1 MKTAS
6 LSLGYELFIG
16 IRYLR
21 ARRRETF
28 ISLIT
33 VISILGVMI
42 GVMTLNVVMAVMTG
56 FEETLRDRLLGINA
70 HVSLV
75 KSGDQIRDY
84 ERLLAAVDG
93 VNGVVA
99 ASPSIYGQ
107 VMLTAGPRVAGVV
120 VRGVDPDRVNRVVD
134 IEKYIKEGSLS
145 SLKQPQPLRVED
157 RTVLLPGLILGT
169 RLANQLGVFP
179 GTPVQVVSPLGS
191 PTAIGVIPKVRRFM
205 VAGIFNSG
213 MSEIDTT
220 LVYMNLADAQTFFE
234 LEGAVTNIEI
244 RVRDVYRASA
254 VADELQRKLGFP
266 YFAEDWSRLW
276 PNLFSAL
283 KLEKTVYFLVLLLM
297 VLIGAFNII
306 STLIMVVMEK
316 RKDIAILRSMGATRR
331 SIRKI
336 FLIKGFVIGF
346 VGTVL
351 GVLLGLA
358 ICVLIQKYQFIEL
371 PKDVFLISTVPVRIY
386 LSNFLLVGLASLMVC
401 VLASLYPARQAA
413 QLDPVEIIRY
423 E

>member
-1 MKTAS
+1 MQMK
-6 LSLGYELFIG
+6 YEWFIG
-16 IRYLR
+16 LRYLK
-21 ARRRETF
+21 ARRQETF

-42 GVMTLNVVMAVMTG
+42 GVMTLNIVMAVMTG

-70 HVSLV
+70 HIALV
-75 KSGDQIRDY
+75 KSGDQLRDY
-84 ERLLAAVDG
+84 EKLVEMVRREP
-93 VNGVVA
+93 GVVA
-99 ASPSIYGQ
+99 ASPAIYGQ
-107 VMLTAGPRVAGVV
+107 VMITAGPRVSGVL
-120 VRGVDPDRVNRVVD
+120 VRGVDPDRVNAVID
-134 IEKYIKEGSLS
+134 IQKYVIEGSLQN
-145 SLKQPQPLRVED
+145 LKQPQPLRIDD
-157 RTVLLPGLILGT
+157 RTVSLPGVILGA

-205 VAGIFNSG
+205 VVGIFKTD
-213 MSEIDTT
+213 MSEIDST
-220 LVYMNLADAQTFFE
+220 LVFMNLYDAQKFFE
-234 LEGAVTNIEI
+234 LGDAVTNIET
-244 RVRDVYRASA
+244 RVKDVYQARQI
-254 VADELQRKLGFP
+254 ADEIQRQLGFP

-283 KLEKTVYFLVLLLM
+283 RLEKTVYFLVLLLM
-297 VLIGAFNII
+297 VLVGAFNIV

-316 RKDIAILRSMGATRR
+316 RKDIAILQSMGATRE

-336 FLIKGFVIGF
+336 FLFKGCVIGI

-351 GVLLGLA
+351 GVVLGLA
-358 ICVLIQKYQFIEL
+358 VCFLIQKYRFIEL

-386 LSNFLLVGLASLMVC
+386 LSNYLLVAFSSLLVCLLASI
-401 VLASLYPARQAA
+401 YPARQAA
-413 QLDPVEIIRY
+413 KLDPVEIIRY